1 MIHKSVVAAVLL
13 SASLVASAEVENIDN
28 AKLARLAA
36 DGVTV
41 IDIRTEPE
49 WKATGVIPG
58 SKLLTF
64 VDERGQVDV
73 PQWLSKVKLAVK
85 LNEPVILICRS
96 GNRSRAATQLLSD
109 KAGYKTVYNATT
121 GLNSWIAEGRPVVPL
136 ASALTK

>member
-96 GNRSRAATQLLSD
+96 GSRSRAATQLLSD